1 MGLLNA
7 EANQPKKPAWWSQL
21 ATGED
26 NRPDVIICCLLA
38 DHVSLGS
45 ILPTAAPSFR
55 SLSAGI
61 APAPSPE
68 LLLVPPT
75 LETALISGVWWMQ
88 STQSSLTFQTAALPF
103 LVNASC
109 PFSGVPDQ
117 TKTQV
122 STPSQSCAP
131 GLADLCTTQQAQTRP
146 LRDNLGKNKQQL
158 TSKQLCYTWCCN
170 FCCNDKCS
178 KLTDVRHLKITLA
191 FKYNGIFKVRL
202 LECFSFNCPSH
213 QGALRSHFHAFIG
226 K

>member
-1 MGLLNA
+1 M
-7 EANQPKKPAWWSQL
+7 
-21 ATGED
+21 
-26 NRPDVIICCLLA
+26 IICCLLA

-45 ILPTAAPSFR
+45 ILPTAAASEEHTSF
-55 SLSAGI
+55 SLFFQITFYWDSSCSI
-61 APAPSPE
+61 ARASPRASNPGNSSHQRGLMDAE
-68 LLLVPPT
+68 HPV
-75 LETALISGVWWMQ
+75 
-88 STQSSLTFQTAALPF
+88 SLTFQTAALPF

-109 PFSGVPDQ
+109 PFPRVPDQ

-202 LECFSFNCPSH
+202 LECFSFNCLSH